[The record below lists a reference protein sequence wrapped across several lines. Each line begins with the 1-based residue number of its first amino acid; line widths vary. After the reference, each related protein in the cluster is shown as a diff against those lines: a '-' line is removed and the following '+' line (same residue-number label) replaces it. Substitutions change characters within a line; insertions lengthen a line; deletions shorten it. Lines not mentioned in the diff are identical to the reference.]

1 MVVTS
6 ESKLD
11 EATVVRARSVFS
23 LVSVMEEVVV
33 EVKEDE
39 GVVINGEGVELKE
52 GTVVE
57 AGAGNSEE
65 PPELLSSFISPEKL
79 RSKSDIVVVLKNKNK
94 NKIYARVKH

>member
-11 EATVVRARSVFS
+11 EATVLRAKSIFS

-57 AGAGNSEE
+57 AGAGKSEE
-65 PPELLSSFISPEKL
+65 PTELLSSFISPEKL
-79 RSKSDIVVVLKNKNK
+79 RSKSDIVVVFKNKNK
-94 NKIYARVKH
+94 NKIYATVE